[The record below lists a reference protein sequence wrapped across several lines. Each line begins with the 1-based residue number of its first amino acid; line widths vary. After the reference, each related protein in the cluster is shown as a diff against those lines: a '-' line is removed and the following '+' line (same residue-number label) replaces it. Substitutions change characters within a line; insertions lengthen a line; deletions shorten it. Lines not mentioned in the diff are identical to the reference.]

1 MGDGLDYLDIFVMF
15 LQKAFK
21 DLFFF
26 NRFFFGGRAGYD
38 NQIIQP
44 LTFRMTGGAL
54 RQTSGHLILK
64 SFQNFNK
71 PGIPDYG
78 IMVIIGKSRY
88 LAVAAISRS
97 CNSGMSSISEA
108 VLRIS
113 KLSGSN

>member
-1 MGDGLDYLDIFVMF
+1 MF

-26 NRFFFGGRAGYD
+26 NRFFLGGRAGYD

-78 IMVIIGKSRY
+78 IIGDNWQVK
-88 LAVAAISRS
+88 ISGGCS
-97 CNSGMSSISEA
+97 NKPVMQLGDVVDLGSGFKNLKA
-108 VLRIS
+108 
-113 KLSGSN
+113 